1 MRIYGCKDMLV
12 AMVREGRRTG
22 MWLEIDGKMY
32 APAEVEQNL
41 ARFEDLKE
49 EKIRLRD
56 PLAVLHQADH
66 SIAAIVLNL
75 HKRRQEYV
83 EKLLKY
89 GVLKK

>member
-1 MRIYGCKDMLV
+1 MRIFGCKDRLV
-12 AMVREGRRTG
+12 AMVQEGRRSG

-32 APAEVEQNL
+32 APDEVAENM
-41 ARFEDLKE
+41 ARFENLKE

-56 PLAVLHQADH
+56 PLAALHQADH
-66 SIAAIVLNL
+66 SIAMIVLGL

-89 GVLKK
+89 GVLKR